1 MVTYHGIPVMCVCV
15 RACVCACVLVCVRA
29 CVRTCVRACVRARI
43 TDQQARSTHS
53 RPCTQVHGSVS
64 VRDPGQIPIRWT
76 CSAALST
83 GEFSP
88 AAMVFSMG
96 CVLYELTTHGL
107 QPFTSYDA
115 TNAEDFDTKVSGSE
129 ACHQS
134 V

>member
-1 MVTYHGIPVMCVCV
+1 MFSVCVCVCVCVCV
-15 RACVCACVLVCVRA
+15 RARVCVCVCMCVRVS
-29 CVRTCVRACVRARI
+29 VRAYVRACVRARI

-115 TNAEDFDTKVSGSE
+115 TSAEDFDTKVSGNE
-129 ACHQS
+129 AGYQS